1 MATVL
6 APADSPRARADALPP
21 RAALLAREVGAFAH
35 MRWMAAFG
43 RAIPVAAQGKGRP
56 VMVVPGLLA
65 SDRSTARLR
74 RTLAAAGYRVAGW
87 GMGHNVGVADD
98 TFARFHEQVL
108 ALSADEP
115 VTLIGWSLGGLIA
128 REYAK
133 LHPNHVARVI
143 TLGSPFSGH
152 PRANNAWRVYEAVA
166 GHSVER
172 PPVVV
177 ALGEKPGV
185 PTVACWSARD
195 GVVAPASARG
205 VKGERDRALE
215 FDCSHMGFIAHPAPI
230 RAVCALL
237 QD

>member
-1 MATVL
+1 MAAVL
-6 APADSPRARADALPP
+6 APADSFGHAADALPP
-21 RAALLAREVGAFAH
+21 RRALLAREVMAFAH
-35 MRWMAAFG
+35 MRWTAAFG
-43 RAIPVAAQGKGRP
+43 GAIPVAAQGDGRP
-56 VMVVPGLLA
+56 VMILPGLLA
-65 SDRSTARLR
+65 SDTSTARLR
-74 RTLAAAGYRVAGW
+74 KTLSAAGYRVSGW
-87 GMGHNVGVADD
+87 GLGRNMGIASD
-98 TFARFHEQVL
+98 TFERVDAEIAAFAR
-108 ALSADEP
+108 ATP

-133 LHPNHVARVI
+133 LHPDRVARVI

-166 GHSVER
+166 GYSVEQ
-172 PPVVV
+172 PPISV
-177 ALGEKPGV
+177 ALGEKPDV

-205 VKGERDRALE
+205 MKGERDRALE

-230 RAVCALL
+230 RALCALL